1 MLFLGI
7 SKGDEPGGFSETTVY
22 NFLEL
27 LIVLLLQ
34 RTDIATGSRDL
45 EWRAVRGQRTILFY
59 RRSVSVMNNP
69 VVKGMKMN

>member
-34 RTDIATGSRDL
+34 RTDTATDSRDL
-45 EWRAVRGQRTILFY
+45 EWLAVRGQRTILFY
-59 RRSVSVMNNP
+59 RRSVSVINNL